1 MPVSRLQAKACTLAR
16 APNAAL
22 DLALRLIAQ
31 CTICRASSVLKPMA
45 RIFISTFALAFVA
58 SIPTKHVNLRGG
70 HTGVV
75 QALVGCTSD
84 EIEIERTSFHVCAPR
99 SRAYLDEAAYVIMQL
114 ASCKRSHLAHPRYV
128 ARSLRP

>member
-1 MPVSRLQAKACTLAR
+1 S
-16 APNAAL
+16 
-22 DLALRLIAQ
+22 
-31 CTICRASSVLKPMA
+31 
-45 RIFISTFALAFVA
+45 
-58 SIPTKHVNLRGG
+58 LRGG
-70 HTGVV
+70 QTGVV